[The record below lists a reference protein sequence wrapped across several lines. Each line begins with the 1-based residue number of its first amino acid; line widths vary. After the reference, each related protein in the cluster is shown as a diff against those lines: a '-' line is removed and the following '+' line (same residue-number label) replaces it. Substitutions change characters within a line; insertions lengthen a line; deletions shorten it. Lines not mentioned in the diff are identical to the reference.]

1 MSSILTNSSAMV
13 ALQTMKGINSNL
25 TQVQSEISTGKA
37 IGSSKD
43 NAAVWA
49 ISKTMESDVSSFKG
63 VTDALSVGSSTVAVA
78 RTAAETVTNL
88 LTEMKTKIVAAQ
100 GGSDA
105 DRTKIQTDVV
115 ALREQIGAVVGAAQ
129 LNGVNLVNGGA
140 GMDVLSS
147 LNRSGATV
155 ETDTISVAAQNLSVG
170 GYTAKAAFTGTT
182 GASAGAD
189 TFGATMDA
197 TTGTT
202 DIVFD
207 DAAAFAAGDSISL
220 TIGGKSATYTFS
232 ASDVASATPAD
243 LAAVGMKNAIEKLGI
258 EGLEVSY
265 DSGTAGTLTLT
276 NTSGNDMVVSGQFSN
291 ANAGGLG
298 GLATIDVS
306 TAAGATAALGNID
319 DLLSTA
325 TDAAAAFGSS
335 ERRLSM
341 QSDFVSKLSDTL
353 KNGIGAMVDANMEEA
368 SARLQALQ
376 VQQQLGIQAL
386 SIANQAPQS
395 IMSLFR

>member
-147 LNRSGATV
+147 LNRNGATV
-155 ETDTISVAAQNLSVG
+155 ETDTISVAAQNLSIG

-182 GASAGAD
+182 GASTGAD

-202 DIVFD
+202 DVVFD
-207 DAAAFAAGDSISL
+207 DTAGFAAGDSISL

-232 ASDVASATPAD
+232 KSDIASATPAD

-258 EGLEVSY
+258 DGLEVSY

-298 GLATIDVS
+298 GLAAIDVS
-306 TAAGATAALGNID
+306 TAAGATAALGAID
-319 DLLSTA
+319 GLLTTA
-325 TDAAAAFGSS
+325 TNAAASFGSS